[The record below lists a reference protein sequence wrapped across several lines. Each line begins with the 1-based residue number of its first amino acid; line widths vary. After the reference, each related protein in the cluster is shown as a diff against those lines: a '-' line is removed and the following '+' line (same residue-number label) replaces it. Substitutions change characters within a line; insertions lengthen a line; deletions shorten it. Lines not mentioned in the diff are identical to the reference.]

1 MPPGSITSAA
11 PDICRLGA
19 GALAKAIRHRHVS
32 VAEVMG
38 AYLDHV
44 AAVNPTYNAIISL
57 RPRDALMAEA
67 RVADEDLARG
77 EGHGALFGVPQA
89 IKDLANTR
97 GLRTTYGSPLF
108 ADFVPEV
115 DAVVVERA
123 RRAGAIIIGKT
134 NTPEFG
140 LGSNTYN
147 PVHGATRNAYDP
159 GRIAGGSSGGSAV
172 ALALRLLPV
181 ADGSDMGGSLR
192 NPAAFNNVFGFRP
205 SQGRVPYAP
214 TLDGFFGQMGIEGPM
229 ARSVDD
235 LALLL
240 TVQAGFDPRA
250 PLSLDDPGYR
260 YEERLRREPKG
271 LRIAWGGDLGGH
283 LAIEPGILDLC
294 RGALDILS
302 GLGVHVEEALP
313 RFDFE
318 RLWQAF
324 TVLRQFGL
332 IGKLGPVFNDPARRT
347 KLKPEAQWEVER
359 GLNLSASDVQRA
371 GDARMAWYHAL
382 LALFEDHD
390 FLALPTAQVFPFP
403 IDQHWPN
410 VVAGRQMDSYHR
422 WMEVVV
428 GATMAGCPA
437 ISVPVGFGPDGL
449 PMGMQLIGRPRA
461 DLAVLQLAR
470 AYEDA
475 CPWVAVAP

>member
-1 MPPGSITSAA
+1 MTPGSITAAA

-19 GALAKAIRHRHVS
+19 GALVKAIRHRHVS
-32 VAEVMG
+32 VVEVMG
-38 AYLDHV
+38 AYLDHI

-57 RPRDALMAEA
+57 RPRDELLAEA
-67 RVADEDLARG
+67 RAADAALARG
-77 EGHGALFGVPQA
+77 EAQGALFGVPQA
-89 IKDLANTR
+89 IKDLAATK
-97 GLRTTYGSPLF
+97 GLRTTFGSPLF
-108 ADFVPEV
+108 ADFVPEA
-115 DAVVVERA
+115 DAVIVERA
-123 RRAGAIIIGKT
+123 RRAGAIIMAKT

-147 PVHGATRNAYDP
+147 PVHGATANAYDT

-192 NPAAFNNVFGFRP
+192 NPAAYNNVFGFRP

-214 TLDGFFGQMGIEGPM
+214 TLDGFFGQMGTEGPM
-229 ARSVDD
+229 ARSIDD

-240 TVQAGFDPRA
+240 SVQAGFDPRA

-260 YEERLRREPKG
+260 YEERLVREPKG
-271 LRIAWGGDLGGH
+271 LRIAWAGDLGGH
-283 LAIEPGILDLC
+283 LPMEAGILDLC
-294 RGALDILS
+294 RAALDIFS
-302 GLGVHVEEALP
+302 SLGVRVEEALP

-318 RLWQAF
+318 RLWQGF
-324 TVLRQFGL
+324 VVLRQFGL
-332 IGKLGPVFNDPARRT
+332 IGKLGPVFTDPARRE
-347 KLKPEAQWEVER
+347 KLKPEAQWEVEQ
-359 GLNLSASDVQRA
+359 GLKLSASDVQRA

-390 FLALPTAQVFPFP
+390 FLALPTAQVFPYA
-403 IDQHWPN
+403 IDQHWPKEI
-410 VVAGRQMDSYHR
+410 AGRQMDSYHR

-437 ISVPVGFGPDGL
+437 ISVPVGFGPGGL

>member
-1 MPPGSITSAA
+1 MASGSITSAA
-11 PDICRLGA
+11 PDICRLGV
-19 GALAKAIRHRHVS
+19 GALVKAIRHRHVS

-38 AYLDHV
+38 AYLDHIDR
-44 AAVNPTYNAIISL
+44 VNPTYNAIISL
-57 RPRDALMAEA
+57 RPRDELLDEA
-67 RVADEDLARG
+67 QAADAALARG
-77 EGHGALFGVPQA
+77 EGQGALFGVPQA
-89 IKDLANTR
+89 IKDLAATR

-108 ADFVPEV
+108 ADFVPEA
-115 DAVVVERA
+115 DAVIVERA

-147 PVHGATRNAYDP
+147 TVHGITRNAYDP
-159 GRIAGGSSGGSAV
+159 GRISGGSSGGSAV

-214 TLDGFFGQMGIEGPM
+214 TLDGFYGQMGTEGPM

-235 LALLL
+235 LAILLS
-240 TVQAGFDPRA
+240 VQAGYDARA
-250 PLSLDDPGYR
+250 PLSLDDAGYR
-260 YEERLRREPKG
+260 FEDRLARETRG
-271 LRIAWGGDLGGH
+271 LRIAWGADLGGH
-283 LAIEPGILDLC
+283 LAIEPGILELC
-294 RGALDILS
+294 RGALDIFA
-302 GLGVHVEEALP
+302 GLGVQVEEALP

-324 TVLRQFGL
+324 TVLRQSAL
-332 IGKLGPVFNDPARRT
+332 IGKLGPVFNDPARRDL
-347 KLKPEAQWEVER
+347 LKPEAQWEVEH
-359 GLNLSASDVQRA
+359 GLKLSAADVQRA
-371 GDARMAWYHAL
+371 GEARMAWYHAM
-382 LALFEDHD
+382 LALFQDHD

-403 IDQHWPN
+403 TDRHWPGEI
-410 VVAGRQMDSYHR
+410 AGRRMDSYHR
-422 WMEVVV
+422 WMEVVA

>member
-1 MPPGSITSAA
+1 MTPGSITAAA

-19 GALAKAIRHRHVS
+19 GALIKAIRHRHVS
-32 VAEVMG
+32 VVEVMT
-38 AYLDHV
+38 AYLDHIDR
-44 AAVNPTYNAIISL
+44 VNPTYNAIISL
-57 RPRDALMAEA
+57 RPRDVLIAEA
-67 RVADEDLARG
+67 EAADASLARG
-77 EGHGALFGVPQA
+77 EGQGVLFGVPQA
-89 IKDLANTR
+89 IKDLAATK

-108 ADFVPEV
+108 ADFVPDA
-115 DAVVVERA
+115 DAVIVERA
-123 RRAGAIIIGKT
+123 KAAGAIIIGKT

-147 PVHGATRNAYDP
+147 TVHGATANAYDT

-214 TLDGFFGQMGIEGPM
+214 TLDGFYGQMGTEGPM
-229 ARSVDD
+229 ARSIDD

-240 TVQAGFDPRA
+240 SVQAGYDPRA

-260 YEERLRREPKG
+260 YEERLRREPNG
-271 LRIAWGGDLGGH
+271 LRIAWAGDLGGH
-283 LAIEPGILDLC
+283 LAMEPGILELC
-294 RGALDILS
+294 RGALDIFA
-302 GLGVHVEEALP
+302 GLGVHIEDALP

-318 RLWQAF
+318 LLWQAF
-324 TVLRQFGL
+324 TTLRQHGL
-332 IGKLGPVFNDPARRT
+332 IAKLGPVFNDPARRD
-347 KLKPEAQWEVER
+347 KLKPEAQWEVEQ
-359 GLNLSASDVQRA
+359 GLKLTAVDIARA
-371 GDARMAWYHAL
+371 GEARMAWYHAM
-382 LALFEDHD
+382 LALFRDHD
-390 FLALPTAQVFPFP
+390 FLALPTAQVFPFA
-403 IDQHWPN
+403 IDRHWPDEI
-410 VVAGRQMDSYHR
+410 AGRRMDSYHR
-422 WMEVVV
+422 WMEVVA

-437 ISVPVGFGPDGL
+437 ISLPVGFGPEGL

-470 AYEDA
+470 AYEEA

>member
-1 MPPGSITSAA
+1 MTPGSITATA

-19 GALAKAIRHRHVS
+19 GALVKAIRHRHVS

-38 AYLDHV
+38 AYLDHIDR
-44 AAVNPTYNAIISL
+44 VNPTYNAIISL
-57 RPRDALMAEA
+57 RPRDVLIAEA
-67 RVADEDLARG
+67 READAALARG
-77 EGHGALFGVPQA
+77 EGRGALFGIPQA
-89 IKDLANTR
+89 IKDLANTK

-108 ADFVPEV
+108 ADFVPEADTV
-115 DAVVVERA
+115 IVERA

-147 PVHGATRNAYDP
+147 PVHGITRNAYDP

-214 TLDGFFGQMGIEGPM
+214 TLDGFFGQLGTEGPM

-240 TVQAGFDPRA
+240 SAQAGYDPRA

-260 YEERLRREPKG
+260 FEERLQRDPKG

-294 RGALDILS
+294 RSALDILA
-302 GLGVHVEEALP
+302 GLGCKVEEALP

-324 TVLRQFGL
+324 SVLRQFGL
-332 IGKLGPVFNDPARRT
+332 IGKLGPVFEDPARRAR
-347 KLKPEAQWEVER
+347 LKPEAQWEVER
-359 GLNLSASDVQRA
+359 ALKLSAIDVQRA
-371 GDARMAWYHAL
+371 GDARMAWYQAM

-390 FLALPTAQVFPFP
+390 FLALPTAQVFPFTV
-403 IDQHWPN
+403 DQHWPK
-410 VVAGRQMDSYHR
+410 AIGDRRMDSYHR
-422 WMEVVV
+422 WMEVVA

-437 ISVPVGFGPDGL
+437 ISVPVGFGPEGQ

-470 AYEDA
+470 AYEEA
-475 CPWVAVAP
+475 CPWVAMAP